1 MGTADEVV
9 VGPRRNLQQ
18 HGRAAGLEEGVRRLP
33 GVVAVIFGE
42 HGAGQGEGVHGLF
55 VVVQIICNFGTDKFV
70 RQISKNERLQVFY
83 TLMLSIWIIIL
94 IHFR

>member
-55 VVVQIICNFGTDKFV
+55 VVVLFNGLNYGDF
-70 RQISKNERLQVFY
+70 
-83 TLMLSIWIIIL
+83 
-94 IHFR
+94 H